1 MHYFLDDVLDSIP
14 HWREDP
20 GNHVFI
26 LPSKRAGFFLKEK
39 LRIKAGKSLI
49 LPEIWSIESFVE
61 EISGLQYA
69 SSLDLQFLLY
79 KVYLNQKG
87 TEKESFFEFSRWGQ
101 LLIQDFNEID
111 RYLID
116 SAKLFDYLENIQE
129 LHQWT
134 PDGTSSPMIR
144 KRLAFWKS
152 LYPIYIQFRNTLE
165 QKGLGYQGQV
175 YRKAVSQTPD
185 FISKNEGKHFIFI
198 GFNALN
204 KAEQDIIQNF
214 LKQENATIY
223 WDADT
228 HYLDDPLHDAGLF
241 MRKYRSQWPYLQKNG
256 LRGIGSHFQNPKNIF
271 VTGLPKS
278 VSQVKYCGDL
288 LQEISRE
295 SAETLDNTALI
306 LGDETLLNPVLH
318 SLPSEIGGVNITM
331 GYPLHH
337 SSIAQLFSAL
347 FGLFQQKTQD
357 KWRVKSALQIIRH
370 PFLQPFFRDQ
380 ALNSEKVCSILL
392 KEYPLF
398 VSEKELLEAGV
409 YKGILELL
417 FPPKTLGV
425 HQVIK
430 QFIGLTDK
438 LLPSYRQRND
448 VLNMEY
454 LDHFKNLFTRLGDLC
469 LQHPFV
475 SDLKA
480 LKFLFDQLLSEDSI
494 DFEGEPLKGL
504 QIMGMLESRNLDFKR
519 VIITS
524 VNEGIL
530 PSGKTN
536 SSFIPFD
543 VKKEFGLPTY
553 KEKDA
558 VYTYHFYR
566 LIQRAESVH
575 ICYNTEP
582 DVLEGGEP
590 SRFISQLLNDPVLSS
605 QTEHRIV
612 APKTGIHPYAQKAI
626 DKSESL
632 LVRLNEKAK
641 TGLSPTALSD
651 YIKDP
656 VLFYKK
662 VILGIKDSEQLE
674 ETVAANTFG
683 TVLHQALEDLYRPYE
698 GLFLSPDA
706 IHSMR
711 QKAPELAQKS
721 FDQHFLKGMTASG
734 KNLIALRVMEQY
746 LDTLFLMEKDRLK
759 RHKIKLV
766 GVERKLK
773 IPFNTGAQGPE
784 VYLKGTVDRI
794 EEVDGNLR
802 IIDYKTGM
810 VEPRNLR
817 ISDWDSL
824 RTDPDKSKAFQ
835 VLCYAWLYKQ
845 QQPVHN
851 LMAGVLSFK
860 NLKSGYQ
867 WFGLKQAGRNYE
879 SDLQESVLLNF
890 EGQLQMLVEE
900 IFNPNISFEPALT

>member
-1 MHYFLDDVLDSIP
+1 MQYFLDDVIDSLP
-14 HWREDP
+14 QWKENP
-20 GNHVFI
+20 GNYVFI
-26 LPSKRAGFFLKEK
+26 LPSKRAGFFLREK
-39 LRIKAGKSLI
+39 LMLKAGKSLI

-61 EISGLQYA
+61 EISGLHYA
-69 SSLDLQFLLY
+69 SPLDLQFLLY
-79 KVYLNQKG
+79 KVYLDQKG
-87 TEKESFFEFSRWGQ
+87 IEKESFFEFSRWGQ

-116 SAKLFDYLENIQE
+116 SEKLFDYLGDIQE

-152 LYPIYIQFRNTLE
+152 LLPIYIQFRDTLE

-185 FISKNEGKHFIFI
+185 FISKNKSKHYIFV

-204 KAEQDIIQNF
+204 TAEQDIIQYF
-214 LKQENATIY
+214 LKQGNTSIY
-223 WDADT
+223 WDADV

-241 MRKYRSQWPYLQKNG
+241 MRKYRSKWPNLQKNG
-256 LRGIGSHFQNPKNIF
+256 LAGIGSYFQNPKKIS

-288 LQEISRE
+288 LYKLSSEPSE
-295 SAETLDNTALI
+295 NLDNTALI
-306 LGDETLLNPVLH
+306 LGDETLLNPMLH

-357 KWRVKSALQIIRH
+357 KWRVKTAMQILRH
-370 PFLQPFFRDQ
+370 PFLQPFFRDES
-380 ALNSEKVCSILL
+380 LNSEKVCSILL
-392 KEYPLF
+392 KEYPNF
-398 VSEKELLEAGV
+398 VSGKELLEAGV
-409 YKGILELL
+409 SKGVLELL
-417 FPPKTLGV
+417 FPNKTPGV
-425 HQVIK
+425 HEVIK
-430 QFIGLTDK
+430 QFIDLTDQ

-469 LQHPFV
+469 IQHPFV

-480 LKFLFDQLLSEDSI
+480 LKFLFEQLLSEDSI

-566 LIQRAESVH
+566 LLQRAEAVH

-605 QTEHRIV
+605 QIEHQII
-612 APKTGIHPYAQKAI
+612 APKTGIHPDARKAI
-626 DKSESL
+626 DKSERL
-632 LVRLNEKAK
+632 LFKLNEKAK
-641 TGLSPTALSD
+641 AGFSPTALSD

-662 VILGIKDSEQLE
+662 VILGIRDCEQLE

-683 TVLHQALEDLYRPYE
+683 TVLHQALEYLYRPYE
-698 GLFLSPDA
+698 GLYLGPDA
-706 IHSMR
+706 VHSMR
-711 QKAPELAQKS
+711 QKAPELALKS
-721 FDQHFLKGMTASG
+721 FDEHFLKGMTASG
-734 KNLIALRVMEQY
+734 KNLIALRVMEHY
-746 LDTLFLMEKDRLK
+746 LDTFLLMEKERLK
-759 RHKIKLV
+759 KHKIKLV

-773 IPFNTGAQGPE
+773 IPFNTGTQGPE

-794 EEVDGNLR
+794 EEVDGSLR

-845 QQPVHN
+845 QNPVHN

-860 NLKSGYQ
+860 NLKTGYQ
-867 WFGLKQAGRNYE
+867 WFGLKEAGRSYQ
-879 SDLQESVLLNF
+879 SDLHESVLLNF
-890 EGQLQMLVEE
+890 ENQLQLLVEE